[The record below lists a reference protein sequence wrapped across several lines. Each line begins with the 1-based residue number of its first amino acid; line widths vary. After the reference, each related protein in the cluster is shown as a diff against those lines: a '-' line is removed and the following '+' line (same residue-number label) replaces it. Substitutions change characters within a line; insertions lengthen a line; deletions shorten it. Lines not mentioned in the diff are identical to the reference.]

1 MAENIIGQV
10 GYNTLVEW
18 ASNVTAQAKANILR
32 KNKVATGNLYE
43 SITFDVLP
51 DGTVDFYYDDA
62 GDFVES
68 GRRKGAK
75 FPPMSKMKQWIKVKG
90 LAQWRNKKGR
100 FISRDAQAFLIAR
113 GISKN
118 GIKPFPFFTDPFDEA
133 MKSYEYVLEEALVQE
148 IENDID
154 TIVAVKF

>member
-1 MAENIIGQV
+1 MAENTIGKV

-18 ASNVTAQAKANILR
+18 ASNVTAQAKSNILR

-43 SITFDVLP
+43 SITFEVLP
-51 DGTVDFYYDDA
+51 DGTVNFYYADA

-75 FPPMSKMKQWIKVKG
+75 FPPISKMKQWIKVKG
-90 LAQWRNKKGR
+90 LSQWRNKKGQ

-133 MKSYEYVLEEALVQE
+133 MKSYEYILEEAMLEEISNDLDLVL
-148 IENDID
+148 
-154 TIVAVKF
+154 AAKS

>member
-68 GRRKGAK
+68 GRRKGAR

>member
-68 GRRKGAK
+68 GRRKGAR
-75 FPPMSKMKQWIKVKG
+75 FPPPAPILKWIKIKG
-90 LAQWRNKKGR
+90 IKGRDTKTGR
-100 FISRDAQAFLIAR
+100 FIKDKALVFLFQRAISRD
-113 GISKN
+113 
-118 GIKPFPFFTDPFDEA
+118 GIKAVPFMQLAIDKATQQLMVE
-133 MKSYEYVLEEALVQE
+133 LEQSIAAYYDRE
-148 IENDID
+148 I
-154 TIVAVKF
+154 AKA